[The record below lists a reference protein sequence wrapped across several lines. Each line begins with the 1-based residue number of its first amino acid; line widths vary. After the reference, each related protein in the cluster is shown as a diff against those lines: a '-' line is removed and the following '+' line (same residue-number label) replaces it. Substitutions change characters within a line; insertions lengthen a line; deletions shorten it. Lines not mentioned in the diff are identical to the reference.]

1 MNGSTPQL
9 SPEDVAEIEQHK
21 YFLSEKAG
29 YDVGWE
35 FAEQDWKANIAD
47 HASHTHHA
55 EHSEHSEHAD
65 QADQTDASPS
75 AAEETSDSGGIGT
88 LLKRLLA
95 KVGVL

>member
-55 EHSEHSEHAD
+55 E

-75 AAEETSDSGGIGT
+75 AAGETSDSGGIGT